1 MTDVLAHAQSL
12 IRCRSVTPDEGGALQ
27 YLQTVLTGAGFA
39 CERHVFS
46 ETGMPDVD
54 NLYARIGDAAPH
66 ICFAGHTD
74 VVPPGDESAWRF
86 PPFGGEVHDGV
97 LYGRGAA
104 DMKGGVAASLAA
116 ALRYL
121 GENRGDL
128 PGSISFLITGDE
140 EGPSI
145 NGTKKLVDLL
155 LARGERPDYCLLAE
169 CTSENTV
176 GDTIKL
182 GRRGSLSAKLTVR
195 GTQGHVAYPQ
205 KANNPLPRLIQAL
218 NLLLLKPLDAGND
231 HFQPSHL
238 EITSIDTGNP
248 THNLIPAAASARFN
262 IRFNNLHSG
271 DSLRTWIEG
280 QLAAAFLDTGI
291 DYAIEYE
298 PINESFLT
306 DPGGFVRRLKAAV
319 QAETQQEPMLSTRGG
334 TSDARFIK
342 DLCPVLEIGLLNATA
357 HKVDE
362 CTRVA
367 GLETLTG
374 IFSRFLHLTL
384 DRAD

>member
-1 MTDVLAHAQSL
+1 
-12 IRCRSVTPDEGGALQ
+12 
-27 YLQTVLTGAGFA
+27 
-39 CERHVFS
+39 
-46 ETGMPDVD
+46 
-54 NLYARIGDAAPH
+54 
-66 ICFAGHTD
+66 
-74 VVPPGDESAWRF
+74 
-86 PPFGGEVHDGV
+86 
-97 LYGRGAA
+97 
-104 DMKGGVAASLAA
+104 MKGGVAASLAA

-121 GENRGDL
+121 DEKQGGL
-128 PGSISFLITGDE
+128 SGSISFLITGDE

-218 NLLLLKPLDAGND
+218 NLLMLKPLDAGNE
-231 HFQPSHL
+231 HFQPSNL

-262 IRFNNLHSG
+262 IRFNNLHNG
-271 DSLRTWIEG
+271 DSLRAWIEE
-280 QLAAAFLDTGI
+280 QLAAAFLETGM

-298 PINESFLT
+298 PINESFMT

-319 QAETQQEPMLSTRGG
+319 QAETQQEPMLSTGGG

-384 DRAD
+384 ERQD